1 MAQLEITVTLSQLD
15 NTVKSGRLN
24 ETGLK
29 DEYGKDTQKYPQ
41 V

>member
-1 MAQLEITVTLSQLD
+1 MAQFEITVTLSQLD

-29 DEYGKDTQKYPQ
+29 DEYGKVTQKYPQ
-41 V
+41 A